1 MLTRLYIENV
11 AVIEKIS
18 VEFTAG
24 FNVLT
29 GETGAGK
36 SIIIESINAVLGTR
50 TSKELVRTGAK
61 KALIS
66 AVFEPIPDSTAAVLE
81 RLGFSCED
89 GQLLLSRELTA
100 DGRNTCKVCGMPAT
114 VSMLRE
120 IGQTLLDI
128 HGQNDNHLLLS
139 VDQHLHILDSFGDL
153 APLLAD
159 YRTNYEKGLAIKK
172 ELSAL
177 STDEAEKNRRLDL
190 LGFQIK
196 ELEAAALTPGE
207 EEELLAKRDIYK
219 NSEEI
224 AENMAAARTLISG
237 TDEGEGALS
246 LLSSLSDVMENIKR
260 YYPELERAS
269 GIVRDFYYE
278 LEELNGEIE
287 SLAEAV
293 EFDPREQDR
302 VESRLDQLFRLK
314 KKYGNSVEEMLQYY
328 DRISEEMNGI
338 EHADERIAQLQEQRR
353 QNLLVL
359 KEKATRLSDAR
370 KKAAA
375 RFEKLLMEELTF
387 LDMPSAR
394 FEIHIDNDHFGPNGA
409 DRVEF
414 FISTNAGEPPKPMA
428 KVASGGEL
436 ARIMLSIENVLA
448 DHGGVGTMIFDEV
461 DTGVS
466 GRAGYKIGLKLRQ
479 VSRGRQVLCIT
490 HLAPIAA
497 LGQNHIRIEKQEKDG
512 RTFTAALT
520 LSGEERVREIARI
533 TTGENITEAALA
545 GAREMLEAGCNIE

>member
-1 MLTRLYIENV
+1 
-11 AVIEKIS
+11 
-18 VEFTAG
+18 
-24 FNVLT
+24 
-29 GETGAGK
+29 
-36 SIIIESINAVLGTR
+36 
-50 TSKELVRTGAK
+50 
-61 KALIS
+61 
-66 AVFEPIPDSTAAVLE
+66 
-81 RLGFSCED
+81 
-89 GQLLLSRELTA
+89 
-100 DGRNTCKVCGMPAT
+100 
-114 VSMLRE
+114 
-120 IGQTLLDI
+120 
-128 HGQNDNHLLLS
+128 
-139 VDQHLHILDSFGDL
+139 
-153 APLLAD
+153 
-159 YRTNYEKGLAIKK
+159 
-172 ELSAL
+172 
-177 STDEAEKNRRLDL
+177 
-190 LGFQIK
+190 
-196 ELEAAALTPGE
+196 
-207 EEELLAKRDIYK
+207 
-219 NSEEI
+219 
-224 AENMAAARTLISG
+224 
-237 TDEGEGALS
+237 
-246 LLSSLSDVMENIKR
+246 
-260 YYPELERAS
+260 
-269 GIVRDFYYE
+269 
-278 LEELNGEIE
+278 
-287 SLAEAV
+287 
-293 EFDPREQDR
+293 
-302 VESRLDQLFRLK
+302 
-314 KKYGNSVEEMLQYY
+314 MLQYY

-353 QNLLVL
+353 QNLLLL
-359 KEKATRLSDAR
+359 KEKAARLSDAR